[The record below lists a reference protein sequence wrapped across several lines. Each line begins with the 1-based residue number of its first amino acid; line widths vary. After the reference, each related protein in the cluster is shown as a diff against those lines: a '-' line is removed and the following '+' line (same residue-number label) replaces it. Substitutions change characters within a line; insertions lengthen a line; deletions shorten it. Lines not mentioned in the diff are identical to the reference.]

1 MSAAAAVSTVPKQPA
16 WRGLGAQILLAMV
29 LGIAV
34 GLLAPSVAIQCKI
47 LGDIFLR
54 LIRTAIAPLVF
65 LCVAAGI
72 VSAGD
77 FRRVGKLGL
86 VALVYFELVST
97 LALGTGLVAGHLLG
111 VGRGTTLPS
120 AAAPKA
126 GASAAGL
133 PGAGDF
139 ILNIFPDNFIG
150 AFTRGD
156 LLQVLVVALI
166 FGAAILRLSRIR
178 RAPVERG
185 LTVASDALFEFI
197 HVIMTLAPV
206 GTFGAIAFAVA
217 SSGTA
222 VLLSLAYLVLSFYA
236 TVIVF
241 IVVVLGAVCAAAG
254 FNIFML
260 LSFIR
265 EEIYLVLGTASSE
278 SALPRLL
285 EGLPQLGCSRQ
296 AVGLVL
302 PTGYAFNLDGTSIF
316 MTMSTVFLAN
326 AYNVPLSW
334 EQELGIVAVMLLT
347 SKGAATVS
355 GGSFVVFAAT
365 VTTTGVLPIE
375 GLPILFG
382 VYRFLSIAVATTN
395 VIGNSIAA
403 VVTAKLCGEFETTQ
417 SVVKTTERVDA
428 DTAGT

>member
-1 MSAAAAVSTVPKQPA
+1 MSATLALRSEPRRRPA
-16 WRGLGAQILLAMV
+16 WRGLGTQILLAMV
-29 LGIAV
+29 LGIAL
-34 GLLAPSVAIQCKI
+34 GLLAPQVALQCKI

-77 FRRVGKLGL
+77 VRRVGKLGL
-86 VALVYFELVST
+86 VALVYFEAVSSV
-97 LALGTGLVAGHLLG
+97 ALGLGLVAGHLLG
-111 VGRGTTLPS
+111 VGRGATLPS
-120 AAAPKA
+120 ASVSRMAAANTK
-126 GASAAGL
+126 L
-133 PGAGDF
+133 PGATDF
-139 ILNIFPDNFIG
+139 ILAIFPDNFIG
-150 AFTRGD
+150 AFTRGE
-156 LLQVLVVALI
+156 LLQVLVIALV
-166 FGAAILRLSRIR
+166 FGAGVLRLPHGR
-178 RAPVERG
+178 RVPVERG
-185 LTVASDALFEFI
+185 LTIASDALYEFI
-197 HVIMTLAPV
+197 HIVMALAPI

-222 VLLSLAYLVLSFYA
+222 VLLSLAYLVSSFYA
-236 TVIVF
+236 VVIVF
-241 IVVVLGAVCAAAG
+241 VVAVLGPICAAAG
-254 FNIFML
+254 LNIFRL
-260 LSFIR
+260 LFFLR

-278 SALPRLL
+278 SVLPRLL
-285 EGLPQLGCSRQ
+285 ERLPQLGCSRQ

-302 PTGYAFNLDGTSIF
+302 PTGYAFNLDGTSVF

-326 AYNVPLSW
+326 AYHVSLSW
-334 EQELGIVAVMLLT
+334 EQELGMVAVMLLT

-365 VTTTGVLPIE
+365 VTTAGVLPVE

-403 VVTAKLCGEFETTQ
+403 VVTAKICGEFA
-417 SVVKTTERVDA
+417 STEGADA
-428 DTAGT
+428 DPAGT

>member
-1 MSAAAAVSTVPKQPA
+1 MTAVVASVRKRPA
-16 WRGLGAQILLAMV
+16 WRGLGAQILLGML
-29 LGIAV
+29 LGVAL
-34 GLLAPSVAIQCKI
+34 GLLAPSVALQCKI

-65 LCVAAGI
+65 LSVAAGI

-86 VALVYFELVST
+86 VALVYFEVVST
-97 LALGTGLVAGHLLG
+97 VALALGLVAGHLLG
-111 VGRGTTLPS
+111 VGQGTALPPPMASPAVGRS
-120 AAAPKA
+120 ALPNAAE
-126 GASAAGL
+126 
-133 PGAGDF
+133 F

-150 AFTRGD
+150 AFTRGE
-156 LLQVLVVALI
+156 LLQVLVIALI
-166 FGAAILRLSRIR
+166 FGAAILRLSRAR
-178 RAPVERG
+178 RAPVERSLG
-185 LTVASDALFEFI
+185 VASDALFEFI
-197 HVIMTLAPV
+197 HIIMALAPI

-217 SSGTA
+217 ASGTA
-222 VLLSLAYLVLSFYA
+222 VLLSLAYLVVSFYVV
-236 TVIVF
+236 VIVF
-241 IVVVLGAVCAAAG
+241 IVVVLGLVCAAAG
-254 FNIFML
+254 LNIFRL

-285 EGLPQLGCSRQ
+285 ERLPLLGCSRQ

-302 PTGYAFNLDGTSIF
+302 PTGYAFNLDGTAIF

-326 AYNVPLSW
+326 AYHVPLSW
-334 EQELGIVAVMLLT
+334 SQELGIVAVMLLT

-365 VTTTGVLPIE
+365 ITTTGVLPVE

-403 VVTAKLCGEFETTQ
+403 VVTAKLCGEFNPAEAY
-417 SVVKTTERVDA
+417 DA
-428 DTAGT
+428 DPAGT

>member
-1 MSAAAAVSTVPKQPA
+1 MSAAAAVSPRKRA
-16 WRGLGAQILLAMV
+16 SWRGLGAQILLAMV
-29 LGIAV
+29 LGIAL
-34 GLLAPSVAIQCKI
+34 GILAPSVAIQCKI

-72 VSAGD
+72 VAAGD

-97 LALGTGLVAGHLLG
+97 LALGLGLVAGHVLG
-111 VGRGTTLPS
+111 VGRGTALPAV
-120 AAAPKA
+120 AASPVVAR
-126 GASAAGL
+126 GAL
-133 PGAGDF
+133 PNASDF
-139 ILNIFPDNFIG
+139 ILNLFPDNFIG
-150 AFTRGD
+150 AFARGE
-156 LLQVLVVALI
+156 LLQVLVIALI
-166 FGAAILRLSRIR
+166 FGAAILRLSPVR

-185 LTVASDALFEFI
+185 LTIASDALFEFI
-197 HVIMTLAPV
+197 HIIMALAPI

-217 SSGTA
+217 ASGTA
-222 VLLSLAYLVLSFYA
+222 VLISLAYFVLSFYA
-236 TVIVF
+236 VIILF
-241 IVVVLGAVCAAAG
+241 IFVVLGLVCAAAG
-254 FNIFML
+254 LNIFSL
-260 LSFIR
+260 LHFIR

-285 EGLPQLGCSRQ
+285 ERLPQLGCSRQ

-302 PTGYAFNLDGTSIF
+302 PTGYAFNLDGTAIF
-316 MTMSTVFLAN
+316 MTMGTVFLAN

-334 EQELGIVAVMLLT
+334 AQELGIVAVMLLT

-365 VTTTGVLPIE
+365 ITTTGILPIE
-375 GLPILFG
+375 GLPIIFG

-395 VIGNSIAA
+395 VVGNSIAA
-403 VVTAKLCGEFETTQ
+403 VVTAKLCGEFGTAEAASGDTTG
-417 SVVKTTERVDA
+417 K
-428 DTAGT
+428 

>member
-1 MSAAAAVSTVPKQPA
+1 MSAAAAVSPRKRA
-16 WRGLGAQILLAMV
+16 SWRGLGAQILLAMV
-29 LGIAV
+29 LGIAL
-34 GLLAPSVAIQCKI
+34 GILAPSVAIQCKI

-72 VSAGD
+72 VAAGD

-97 LALGTGLVAGHLLG
+97 LALGLGLVAGNVLG
-111 VGRGTTLPS
+111 VGRGTALPAV
-120 AAAPKA
+120 AASPVVAR
-126 GASAAGL
+126 GAL
-133 PGAGDF
+133 PNASDF

-150 AFTRGD
+150 AFARGE
-156 LLQVLVVALI
+156 LLQVLVIALI
-166 FGAAILRLSRIR
+166 FGAAILRLSRVR

-185 LTVASDALFEFI
+185 LTIASDALFEFI
-197 HVIMTLAPV
+197 HIIMALAPI

-217 SSGTA
+217 ASGTA
-222 VLLSLAYLVLSFYA
+222 VLISLAYFVLSFYA
-236 TVIVF
+236 VIILF
-241 IVVVLGAVCAAAG
+241 IFVVLGLVCAAAG
-254 FNIFML
+254 LNIFSL
-260 LSFIR
+260 LHFIR

-285 EGLPQLGCSRQ
+285 ERLPQLGCSRQ

-302 PTGYAFNLDGTSIF
+302 PTGYAFNLDGTAIF
-316 MTMSTVFLAN
+316 MTMGTVFLAN

-334 EQELGIVAVMLLT
+334 AQELGIVAVMLLT

-365 VTTTGVLPIE
+365 ITTTGILPIE
-375 GLPILFG
+375 GLPIIFG

-395 VIGNSIAA
+395 VVGNSIAA
-403 VVTAKLCGEFETTQ
+403 VVTAKLCGEFGTAEAASGDTTG
-417 SVVKTTERVDA
+417 K
-428 DTAGT
+428 

>member
-1 MSAAAAVSTVPKQPA
+1 VVASPRKRPA

-34 GLLAPSVAIQCKI
+34 GLLAPSVALQCKI

-72 VSAGD
+72 VAAGD

-86 VALVYFELVST
+86 VALVYFEVVST
-97 LALGTGLVAGHLLG
+97 LALGFGLVAGHVLG
-111 VGRGTTLPS
+111 VGRGTALPH
-120 AAAPKA
+120 AAASKA
-126 GASAAGL
+126 ATGAAAL
-133 PGAGDF
+133 PGAADF

-150 AFTRGD
+150 AFTRGE
-156 LLQVLVVALI
+156 LLQVLVIALI
-166 FGAAILRLSRIR
+166 FGAAILRLSRAR
-178 RAPVERG
+178 RAPIERG

-197 HVIMTLAPV
+197 HVIMALAPI
-206 GTFGAIAFAVA
+206 GTFGAIAFTVA
-217 SSGTA
+217 ASGTA

-236 TVIVF
+236 
-241 IVVVLGAVCAAAG
+241 VVVLFIVGVLGSVCAVAG
-254 FNIFML
+254 LNIFRL

-285 EGLPQLGCSRQ
+285 ERLPQLGCSRQ
-296 AVGLVL
+296 SVGLVL
-302 PTGYAFNLDGTSIF
+302 PTGYAFNLDGTAIF
-316 MTMSTVFLAN
+316 MTMGTVFLAN
-326 AYNVPLSW
+326 AYDVPLSW
-334 EQELGIVAVMLLT
+334 AQELGLVAVMLLT

-365 VTTTGVLPIE
+365 ITTTGVLPIE

-382 VYRFLSIAVATTN
+382 IYRFLSIAVATTN
-395 VIGNSIAA
+395 VVGNSIAA
-403 VVTAKLCGEFETTQ
+403 VVTAKICGEFQ
-417 SVVKTTERVDA
+417 PMERA
-428 DTAGT
+428 GGDTAGT

>member
-1 MSAAAAVSTVPKQPA
+1 MSAGAADVAPRRPA

-126 GASAAGL
+126 GASPAGL

-166 FGAAILRLSRIR
+166 FGAAILRLSRAR

-185 LTVASDALFEFI
+185 LAVASDALFEFI
-197 HVIMTLAPV
+197 HVIMALAPV

-236 TVIVF
+236 VTILFV
-241 IVVVLGAVCAAAG
+241 VVVLGLVCAAAG
-254 FNIFML
+254 LNIFRL

-285 EGLPQLGCSRQ
+285 ERLPQLGCSRQ

-326 AYNVPLSW
+326 AYDVPLSW

-382 VYRFLSIAVATTN
+382 IYRFLSIAVATTN

-403 VVTAKLCGEFETTQ
+403 VVTAKLCGEF
-417 SVVKTTERVDA
+417 VPPERADA
-428 DTAGT
+428 ATAGP

>member
-1 MSAAAAVSTVPKQPA
+1 MVASPRKRPA

-34 GLLAPSVAIQCKI
+34 GLLAPSVALQCKI

-72 VSAGD
+72 VAAGD

-86 VALVYFELVST
+86 VALVYFEVVST
-97 LALGTGLVAGHLLG
+97 LALGFGLVAGHVLG
-111 VGRGTTLPS
+111 VGRGTALPH
-120 AAAPKA
+120 AAASKA
-126 GASAAGL
+126 ATGAAAL
-133 PGAGDF
+133 PGAADF

-150 AFTRGD
+150 AFTRGE
-156 LLQVLVVALI
+156 LLQVLVIALI
-166 FGAAILRLSRIR
+166 FGAAILRLSRAR
-178 RAPVERG
+178 RAPIERG

-197 HVIMTLAPV
+197 HVIMALAPI
-206 GTFGAIAFAVA
+206 GTFGAIAFTVA
-217 SSGTA
+217 ASGTA

-236 TVIVF
+236 
-241 IVVVLGAVCAAAG
+241 VVVLFIVGVLGSVCAVAG
-254 FNIFML
+254 LNIFRL

-285 EGLPQLGCSRQ
+285 ERLPQLGCSRQ
-296 AVGLVL
+296 SVGLVL
-302 PTGYAFNLDGTSIF
+302 PTGYAFNLDGTAIF
-316 MTMSTVFLAN
+316 MTMGTVFLAN
-326 AYNVPLSW
+326 AYDVPLSW
-334 EQELGIVAVMLLT
+334 AQELGLVAVMLLT

-365 VTTTGVLPIE
+365 ITTTGVLPIE

-382 VYRFLSIAVATTN
+382 IYRFLSIAVATTN
-395 VIGNSIAA
+395 VVGNSIAA
-403 VVTAKLCGEFETTQ
+403 VVTAKICGEFQ
-417 SVVKTTERVDA
+417 PMERA
-428 DTAGT
+428 GGDTAGT

>member
-1 MSAAAAVSTVPKQPA
+1 MSAAIATASRRPPA

-29 LGIAV
+29 LGIAL
-34 GLLAPSVAIQCKI
+34 GLFAPSIAIQCKI

-77 FRRVGKLGL
+77 FRRVGKLGV

-97 LALGTGLVAGHLLG
+97 VALGLGLVAGHLLG
-111 VGRGTTLPS
+111 VGRGTALP
-120 AAAPKA
+120 AAA
-126 GASAAGL
+126 SAKLATGGGL
-133 PGAGDF
+133 PNAADF
-139 ILNIFPDNFIG
+139 ILNIFPDNFLG
-150 AFTRGD
+150 AFTRGE
-156 LLQVLVVALI
+156 LLQVLVVALV
-166 FGAAILRLSRIR
+166 FGAAILRLTKAR

-185 LTVASDALFEFI
+185 LTIASDVLFEFI
-197 HVIMTLAPV
+197 HIIMALAPI

-217 SSGTA
+217 ASGTA
-222 VLLSLAYLVLSFYA
+222 VLLSLAYLVVSFYA
-236 TVIVF
+236 IVVLF
-241 IVVVLGAVCAAAG
+241 IVVVLGAICAAAG
-254 FNIFML
+254 LNIFTL
-260 LSFIR
+260 LKFIR

-285 EGLPQLGCSRQ
+285 ERLPQLGCSRQ

-302 PTGYAFNLDGTSIF
+302 PTGYAFNLDGTAIF

-326 AYNVPLSW
+326 AYNIPLSW
-334 EQELGIVAVMLLT
+334 AQELGIVGVMLLT

-365 VTTTGVLPIE
+365 ITTTGLLPIE

-403 VVTAKLCGEFETTQ
+403 VVTAKICGEFN
-417 SVVKTTERVDA
+417 TTETVDA
-428 DTAGT
+428 NTTGA

>member
-1 MSAAAAVSTVPKQPA
+1 MSATVFAGLRRRPA
-16 WRGLGAQILLAMV
+16 WRGLGAQILLGTV

-47 LGDIFLR
+47 LGDLFLR

-65 LCVAAGI
+65 LSVAAGI

-86 VALVYFELVST
+86 VALLYFEFVST
-97 LALGTGLVAGHLLG
+97 LALGFGLVAGHVLG
-111 VGRGTTLPS
+111 VGHGASLPS
-120 AAAPKA
+120 AAAPKNA
-126 GASAAGL
+126 ASIAGL
-133 PGAGDF
+133 PGTADF

-156 LLQVLVVALI
+156 MLQVLVVALI
-166 FGAAILRLSRIR
+166 FGAAILRLSRAR
-178 RAPVERG
+178 RAPVEQS
-185 LTVASDALFEFI
+185 LTIASDALFEFI
-197 HVIMTLAPV
+197 HVIMAFAPI

-217 SSGTA
+217 ASGTA

-236 TVIVF
+236 IVILFV
-241 IVVVLGAVCAAAG
+241 VVVLGLICAAAG
-254 FNIFML
+254 LNIFTL

-285 EGLPQLGCSRQ
+285 ERLPQLGCSRQ

-302 PTGYAFNLDGTSIF
+302 PTGYAFNLDGTAIF

-365 VTTTGVLPIE
+365 ITTTGVLPVE

-395 VIGNSIAA
+395 VIGNTIAA
-403 VVTAKLCGEFETTQ
+403 VVTSKVCGEFQTTQ
-417 SVVKTTERVDA
+417 PVIATTERVDA
-428 DTAGT
+428 GTPGT